1 MTTHWQDKFSEWL
14 SNLFR
19 FNKEEESFVDT
30 MQIDT
35 LKEKGFHYNE
45 EEDKWERTWVV
56 ATKTGAETS
65 KEVWTNGDGGWRVA
79 MYGENGEVFFEYK
92 VSDS

>member
-19 FNKEEESFVDT
+19 FNKEEESFVDK

-35 LKEKGFHYNE
+35 LKEKGFHYNK
-45 EEDKWERTWVV
+45 EEDKWERTWLV

-65 KEVWTNGDGGWRVA
+65 KEVWTNDDGGWRVA
-79 MYGENGEVFFEYK
+79 MYGDNGEVFFEYK
-92 VSDS
+92 VSES

>member
-35 LKEKGFHYNE
+35 LKEKGFHYNK
-45 EEDKWERTWVV
+45 DHDWWERTWTV
-56 ATKTGAETS
+56 ATKDGCERS
-65 KEVWTNGDGGWRVA
+65 KEVFKKDDEGWITL
-79 MYGENGEVFFEYK
+79 MYGNDNELFYEQRA
-92 VSDS
+92 